1 MDNDEVYFLIFASNF
16 GSLNQIRQL
25 AGQTVIYGMGTIIP
39 RLLNYLLLTPFYTRI
54 FQQGEYGIVTELYA
68 YVAFLFVL
76 LTYGMET
83 AFFRFYEKQ
92 ENKNQVYSTSL
103 ASLFITSSLF
113 IILVLAFAGPIATFV
128 QYQDH
133 VEYIIYFAII
143 IGIDAFLAIPFARL
157 RQKNKA
163 LKFAIIKIINVLTN
177 IGFNFF
183 FFLVCPRIY
192 ANNPDSLLLS
202 AYDPSIGVGYA
213 FISNLL
219 ASIITL
225 ILLVPEIWS
234 ATARVSL
241 KLLKQMLSYAFPLLI
256 VGIAGMVNEV
266 SDKLL
271 FKFLLTVPA
280 TIEDSKEYVLSQL
293 GIYGA
298 NYKLAVLMTLFI
310 QMFRY
315 AAEPFFFS
323 HARETDSRKLYADV
337 MKYFIIF
344 CLVIFLAVTLYL
356 DIFKF
361 FIGAD
366 FREGL
371 HIVPIVLIANLLL
384 GVFFN
389 LSIWYKLND
398 LTRFG
403 AYIALVGATIT
414 IILNVLLVPVMGYT
428 GAAWAHFFCYLVMV
442 LISYFLGRKYYP
454 VPYDMRRIFIYFTL
468 AMAFFVIEKVVEW
481 PGQYLMWIANSMMFL
496 AFIVTVVLMEKN
508 VYRKSFQ

>member
-1 MDNDEVYFLIFASNF
+1 
-16 GSLNQIRQL
+16 
-25 AGQTVIYGMGTIIP
+25 MGTIIP

-83 AFFRFYEKQ
+83 AFFRFSEKQ
-92 ENKNQVYSTSL
+92 IDKKQVYSTSL
-103 ASLFITSSLF
+103 ASLFVTSTVF
-113 IILVLAFAGPIATFV
+113 ILLVLSFARPIASFIR
-128 QYQDH
+128 YQDN
-133 VEYIIYFAII
+133 VEYIVYFALI
-143 IGIDAFLAIPFARL
+143 IGIDAFLAIPFAKL
-157 RQKNKA
+157 RQENKA
-163 LKFAIIKIINVLTN
+163 VKFAIIKVINVLSN

-183 FFLVCPRIY
+183 FFLVCPGIY
-192 ANNPDSLLLS
+192 ESNPDSVLMNI
-202 AYDPSIGVGYA
+202 YNPEIGVGYA

-219 ASIITL
+219 ATIITL
-225 ILLVPEIWS
+225 LLLLPEIFKVS
-234 ATARVSL
+234 ARVSAR
-241 KLLKQMLSYAFPLLI
+241 LLRQMLKYAFPLLI
-256 VGIAGMVNEV
+256 VGIAGMINEV

-271 FKFLLTVPA
+271 FRFLLSVP
-280 TIEDSKEYVLSQL
+280 DHLGDGKEYVLSQL

-323 HARETDSRKLYADV
+323 NAQEKDSKQLYADV

-344 CLVIFLAVTLYL
+344 CLIIFLAVTLYL

-371 HIVPIVLIANLLL
+371 HIVPIVLMANLFL

-403 AYIALVGATIT
+403 AYIALTGAGIT
-414 IILNVLLVPVMGYT
+414 IILNILLVPVMGYT

-442 LISYFLGRKYYP
+442 ILSFILGRKYYP
-454 VPYDMRRIFIYFTL
+454 VPYDLRRILFYFL
-468 AMAFFVIEKVVEW
+468 VAMLFFTIEQLVTW
-481 PGQYLMWIANSMMFL
+481 PGVYLRWVMNTIWFL
-496 AFIVTVVLMEKN
+496 VFIVIVIFMEKDIFK
-508 VYRKSFQ
+508 KSFQ